1 MDMDIDIAAMSMSLA
16 SNQLQRNVGMA
27 VVKKAMETN
36 EVAVEGLY
44 KMIEEVGQA
53 MPTGNIIDVKA

>member
-1 MDMDIDIAAMSMSLA
+1 
-16 SNQLQRNVGMA
+16 MA
-27 VVKKAMETN
+27 VVKKAMETS

-44 KMIEEVGQA
+44 KMIEEVDQA

>member
-44 KMIEEVGQA
+44 KMIEEVDQA

>member
-27 VVKKAMETN
+27 VVKKAMETS

-44 KMIEEVGQA
+44 KMIEEVDQA

>member
-27 VVKKAMETN
+27 VVKKAMETS

-44 KMIEEVGQA
+44 KMIEEVDQG
-53 MPTGNIIDVKA
+53 